1 LIPGTVR
8 HIELLVSATPDDVL
22 ALVFFARV
30 VEAQS
35 FTGAAAKL
43 GVSKS
48 VVSARISQLEER
60 LGTRLLLRTTRRLSL
75 TADGLALY
83 ERAQRVVTEADEATS
98 VAAGAATEPRGVL
111 RVNAPPTLAE
121 LYLTAPIATYL
132 ERYPGARVELLLA
145 DHFIDLVEEGVD
157 VAVRVSSR
165 LRDSSLVGRKLAEDR
180 TVVCAAP
187 SYLERKGVPQSPAEL
202 LHHDCVRYTVL
213 KTADEW
219 RFREGDRSFS
229 VPVEARFSAASGIAV
244 REAAIAGIGLA
255 VLPYFH
261 VAADLRASRLVTV
274 LDEYSYIRLTLHAVY
289 SPARVL
295 PINVRSFVDL
305 LAAHFKNPPW
315 NHLSDRELKT
325 SSAPS
330 AEPKPT
336 LTQRSPRKR

>member
-1 LIPGTVR
+1 M
-8 HIELLVSATPDDVL
+8 SATPDDVL
-22 ALVFFARV
+22 SLVFFARV

-48 VVSARISQLEER
+48 VVSARVSQLEER

-75 TADGLALY
+75 TADGLAVY

-121 LYLTAPIATYL
+121 LYLTAPIAAYL
-132 ERYPGARVELLLA
+132 ERYPGVRVELLLA

-165 LRDSSLVGRKLAEDR
+165 LRDSSLVGRKLADDR
-180 TVVCAAP
+180 TVVCASP
-187 SYLERKGVPQSPAEL
+187 SYLERKGIPQSPAEL

-219 RFREGDRSFS
+219 RFREADRSFS

-274 LDEYSYIRLTLHAVY
+274 LDEYCYVRLTLHAVY

-305 LAAHFKNPPW
+305 LAVHFKNPPW
-315 NHLSDRELKT
+315 DV
-325 SSAPS
+325 SSGGRPPRSSVQS

-336 LTQRSPRKR
+336 ATLRSPRKR